1 MMKFDNCLAART
13 WGMAA
18 LAACALLA
26 QPRPAA
32 ASEFSVTPIRVE
44 LKPGVLSETISVT
57 NHSTE
62 RLRVSVR
69 LVEWSQDAGGA
80 DIYKESSDLVYFPR
94 QLEMEPNGKRL
105 VRVGVKAPAGT
116 VERTYRL
123 FIEEEPPANAG
134 AARAQVAF
142 YFRFGVP
149 VFLPP
154 AVATPQ
160 PEVMEPV
167 LGEGKLSVTVRN
179 AGNQHF
185 RLTKVL
191 FDDGAGFSR
200 EVAGWYSLAGTQ
212 RTYTADIPA
221 DICRKARAFNVTL
234 EGDGIRF
241 DRKVNVDPSRCL

>member
-1 MMKFDNCLAART
+1 MMKFDHRLPARN

-18 LAACALLA
+18 LTACALFA
-26 QPRPAA
+26 QQPAA

-44 LKPGVLSETISVT
+44 LKPGVLSETIAVT
-57 NHSTE
+57 NHSPD

-69 LVEWSQDAGGA
+69 LVEWTQDASGA
-80 DIYKESSDLVYFPR
+80 DVYKESSDLVYFPR
-94 QLEMEPNGKRL
+94 QMEMEPNGKRL
-105 VRVGVKAPAGT
+105 VRVGVKTPAGT
-116 VERTYRL
+116 VERAYRL

-154 AVATPQ
+154 AVPTPQ
-160 PEVMEPV
+160 PEVLEPV
-167 LGEGKLSVTVRN
+167 LSQGKLSVAVRN
-179 AGNQHF
+179 GGNRHF
-185 RLTKVL
+185 RLNKVV

-212 RTYTADIPA
+212 RSYVADVPP
-221 DICRKARAFNVTL
+221 DVCRKARAFNVTL

-241 DRKVNVDPSRCL
+241 DRQVHVDPSRCL